1 MLIIDT
7 QTIDDAE
14 RNPMKRYAALLMSWL
29 LLASLSACTAYQAY
43 RKCGFSGCP
52 GDKEIAAQV
61 EAALRTTPGVSY
73 WDVQVQSLDQVVYLY
88 GIVDTDPERARIE
101 EAASRA
107 SGGKKI
113 VNSISVRRD
122 GHH

>member
-1 MLIIDT
+1 
-7 QTIDDAE
+7 
-14 RNPMKRYAALLMSWL
+14 MKRLAALLTSCL
-29 LLASLSACTAYQAY
+29 LLALLPACAAY

-113 VNSISVRRD
+113 VNSIAVRRN
-122 GHH
+122 GQH